1 MVVGGTS
8 QVFCSPDTTHSISQ
22 DPKYGSGL
30 GGQLDLAGALAQL
43 ALFTDLPPIPVHF
56 TPLKLCRATR
66 PKLGI
71 LGSLNSEL
79 RVGIFDE
86 VGSSVFLHRSLFLH
100 SIENVFIC

>member
-1 MVVGGTS
+1 MGGGTS

-56 TPLKLCRATR
+56 TPLKALSCNSAKIGDFR
-66 PKLGI
+66 I
-71 LGSLNSEL
+71 SEL
-79 RVGIFDE
+79 
-86 VGSSVFLHRSLFLH
+86 
-100 SIENVFIC
+100 